1 MLSSDSLHNKKIGI
15 ENALTFSKDKNDAG
29 SKGDDD
35 DDCQYVVEWVSSFL
49 GFLVRF
55 G

>member
-15 ENALTFSKDKNDAG
+15 ENALLFSKDKNDAG

-35 DDCQYVVEWVSSFL
+35 DDYQYVVEWVSSFL
-49 GFLVRF
+49 GSLRSW
-55 G
+55 